1 MSSGLEWPAGDSL
14 GLSIPILKFVSTQ
27 SFEDGMFKADGQAFI
42 GFVGSQTNPQREQGP
57 H

>member
-42 GFVGSQTNPQREQGP
+42 GFVGSQTNSQREQGP